1 MTRSPGL
8 AIPAKTRARAL
19 TAFFIALA
27 IGTTI
32 ALWLKGS
39 DFYLTH
45 PWDRSAHPDFDAL
58 RSSGSWGHGIGIA
71 GTALILLNLTFMARR
86 RLRSMR
92 RFGALRLWMNMH
104 VVTGLLG
111 PLIVVFHTAFEP
123 RTAVATIALASLG
136 VLVLTGVLGRFIY
149 AMIPHTVAGAE
160 MGRQELE
167 LRLVEARNE
176 LASVAPPDDPLWQT
190 IERLSQ
196 APLLVPRSSIGCL
209 FLLPYSVMSNS
220 WLRLR
225 LTFIGR
231 SRNDANWSGVHHSVT
246 DVVLIRRRLQ
256 TLALYRKLLA
266 WWRGLHRFSAL
277 VMLITMTI
285 HVVVL
290 LYMGYGPGGGT

>member
-1 MTRSPGL
+1 MM
-8 AIPAKTRARAL
+8 RARTL
-19 TAFFIALA
+19 TAFFVALA
-27 IGTTI
+27 VGIAI
-32 ALWLKGS
+32 ALWFKGS
-39 DFYLTH
+39 DFYMTH
-45 PWDRSAHPDFDAL
+45 PWDRAAHPDFDAL

-71 GTALILLNLTFMARR
+71 GTALIVLNLTFMARR

-92 RFGALRLWMNMH
+92 RFGALRIWMNMH

-123 RTAVATIALASLG
+123 RTAVAMIALASTAL
-136 VLVLTGVLGRFIY
+136 LVLTGVLGRFIY

-160 MGRQELE
+160 MGKAELE
-167 LRLVEARNE
+167 
-176 LASVAPPDDPLWQT
+176 
-190 IERLSQ
+190 ERLSQ
-196 APLLVPRSSIGCL
+196 ARDALSHTTAPGDPLWQSIERLSKKPLLVPRSSIGCL
-209 FLLPYSVMSNS
+209 FLLPYSVMSNT

-225 LTFIGR
+225 IAAIGR
-231 SRNDANWSGVHHSVT
+231 SRGADWREVHHSVT

-266 WWRGLHRFSAL
+266 WWRGLHRIAAL

-290 LYMGYGPGGGT
+290 LYMGYGPGAGS

>member
-1 MTRSPGL
+1 MM
-8 AIPAKTRARAL
+8 TRARAL

-27 IGTTI
+27 IGI
-32 ALWLKGS
+32 ALALWLKGS
-39 DFYLTH
+39 DFYMTH
-45 PWDRSAHPDFDAL
+45 PWDRAAHPDFDAL

-71 GTALILLNLTFMARR
+71 GTSLIILNLTFMARR

-92 RFGALRLWMNMH
+92 RFGALRIWMNMH

-123 RTAVATIALASLG
+123 RTAIAMIALASTGL
-136 VLVLTGVLGRFIY
+136 LVLTGVLGRFIY

-160 MGRQELE
+160 MGKVELE
-167 LRLVEARNE
+167 QRLTEARDA
-176 LASVAPPDDPLWQT
+176 LSTTTAPGDPLWQS

-196 APLLVPRSSIGCL
+196 KPLLVPRSSIGCL
-209 FLLPYSVMSNS
+209 FLLPYTMISNT

-225 LTFIGR
+225 IAAIGR
-231 SRNDANWSGVHHSVT
+231 SRGADWREVHHSVT

-266 WWRGLHRFSAL
+266 WWRGLHRVAAL
-277 VMLITMTI
+277 VMLITMTV

-290 LYMGYGPGGGT
+290 LYMGYGPGAGS